1 MRDPRCQLGS
11 HRPRRIDVGGKLLTN
26 HLKELASFR
35 QWNMMDET
43 YIINDIKETC
53 CYVSSDYKED
63 LEVCR
68 YILSQCSVVHCKAHF
83 VIRQN
88 SRSNAIVQEYVLPD
102 FSMNRIGHV
111 RQPGEAL
118 EDTAQVMYMN
128 NERFSVPE
136 ILFRPDDIGD

>member
-1 MRDPRCQLGS
+1 
-11 HRPRRIDVGGKLLTN
+11 
-26 HLKELASFR
+26 
-35 QWNMMDET
+35 MDET

-53 CYVSSDYKED
+53 CYISTNYKED

-68 YILSQCSVVHCKAHF
+68 
-83 VIRQN
+83 QN
-88 SRSNAIVQEYVLPD
+88 PRSNAIVQEYVLPD

-136 ILFRPDDIGD
+136 TIFRPDDIGLEQSGIAPAVANSIALLPEDFQGMFWAHIGLVGGNTRVPGFRERL